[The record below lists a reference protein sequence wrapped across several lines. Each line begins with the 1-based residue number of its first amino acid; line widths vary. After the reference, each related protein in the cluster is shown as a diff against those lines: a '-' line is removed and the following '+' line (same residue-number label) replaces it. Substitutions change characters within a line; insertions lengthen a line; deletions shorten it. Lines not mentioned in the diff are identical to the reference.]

1 MIASLHTED
10 VQAQLAAL
18 HTEIDAVLRN
28 VEAAA
33 AAVDSLQAQL
43 DTCNATLAAGSQDS
57 ELAAHRA
64 FLRQVTSAAALN
76 PLAAGAADTVWHGC
90 CRTW

>member
-1 MIASLHTED
+1 MIASLHIED

-18 HTEIDAVLRN
+18 QTEINAVLGN
-28 VEAAA
+28 VDAAA

-64 FLRQVTSAAALN
+64 FLRQVRSAAAPN
-76 PLAAGAADTVWHGC
+76 P
-90 CRTW
+90 